1 MLSIL
6 EYLCT
11 NPENMPVTK
20 YHIIS
25 KLPSIKRQRPDRI
38 SKIMDTLEKRGLVKS
53 IKTPNATYYSRTEK
67 GYEEY
72 SCWVRSFLD
81 FSRSVVKDDLTE

>member
-11 NPENMPVTK
+11 NAEDMPVTK

-25 KLPSIKRQRPDRI
+25 KLPGIKRQRPDRI
-38 SKIMDTLEKRGLVKS
+38 SKIMETLERKGLIKS

-67 GYEEY
+67 GYAEY
-72 SCWVRSFLD
+72 SAWVRSFLD
-81 FSRSVVKDDLTE
+81 FSRSVVMD

>member
-11 NPENMPVTK
+11 NAENMPVTK

-25 KLPSIKRQRPDRI
+25 RLPSIKRQRPDRI
-38 SKIMDTLEKRGLVKS
+38 SKIMDTLERKGLIKS

-67 GYEEY
+67 GYAEY
-72 SCWVRSFLD
+72 SGWVRSFLD
-81 FSRSVVKDDLTE
+81 FSRSVVED